1 MDECCDRLHSEP
13 GVILN
18 TREHDGVVLGIRN
31 IADGVHTMIGEV
43 FPKLVF
49 KERKVILL
57 LELLRETSGP
67 VEVGLL
73 GSGN

>member
-1 MDECCDRLHSEP
+1 MV
-13 GVILN
+13 GK
-18 TREHDGVVLGIRN
+18 
-31 IADGVHTMIGEV
+31 M
-43 FPKLVF
+43 FPDFVF

-57 LELLRETSGP
+57 LELVNETGGP

>member
-1 MDECCDRLHSEP
+1 
-13 GVILN
+13 
-18 TREHDGVVLGIRN
+18 
-31 IADGVHTMIGEV
+31 MIGEV

-57 LELLRETSGP
+57 LELLRETGGP